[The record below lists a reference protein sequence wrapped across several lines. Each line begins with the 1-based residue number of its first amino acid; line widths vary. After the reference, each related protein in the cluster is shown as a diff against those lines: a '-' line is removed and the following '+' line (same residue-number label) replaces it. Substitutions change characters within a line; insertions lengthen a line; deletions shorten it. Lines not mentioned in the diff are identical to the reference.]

1 MWEGMEIR
9 DVHTGDTGRNC
20 LGAGA
25 VRWCF
30 RISKQNPQKTQE
42 EKSTALYKC
51 SQNMPRDVHWKAF
64 YPIFCLH
71 IKDVFQVC
79 RFSEKPNW

>member
-1 MWEGMEIR
+1 MSTQEIGKELPWGWGCE
-9 DVHTGDTGRNC
+9 VVFLYIQT
-20 LGAGA
+20 
-25 VRWCF
+25 
-30 RISKQNPQKTQE
+30 KPPEKQE